1 MDGAAWLHLLH
12 PLHLEMASSALKD
25 PVKTAYRLQWTLT
38 VDVLHDSTK
47 GRTIENLALD
57 IEEELLG
64 EAGDAV
70 WDAFPAI
77 TEVSISQSSIQ
88 LQ

>member
-12 PLHLEMASSALKD
+12 PLRLEMASSALKD
-25 PVKTAYRLQWTLT
+25 SVKTPYRLQWTLT
-38 VDVLHDSTK
+38 VDVMHDSTK

-64 EAGDAV
+64 EAGDAI

-77 TEVSISQSSIQ
+77 SEVALSQTTIS